1 MKQANHFVDQSAEAI
16 PSLRLTKGYTRSSRC
31 SLQPQ
36 AAVYFSPT
44 VFLSTG
50 LWLCPYQRGAEREST
65 SVQSGANT
73 QAGERTSR
81 VPSGEAESEVH
92 EHTS

>member
-1 MKQANHFVDQSAEAI
+1 MRANRFVDRSVEAI
-16 PSLRLTKGYTRSSRC
+16 PSLRLTKGWTQSSRC

-36 AAVYFSPT
+36 AAVYFRPT
-44 VFLSTG
+44 VFWCTD
-50 LWLCPYQRGAEREST
+50 LWLCPHQRGAERESA

-73 QAGERTSR
+73 QAGERVSLN
-81 VPSGEAESEVH
+81 PSGEAESEVH